1 MSGWDV
7 DFLQEALDRCTND
20 SGRIQDCPV
29 FIEHGPLQ
37 TEPEQREC
45 FLENPDPTID
55 VEVELGIKLAA
66 LPGNPPIIGSGADA
80 PPEPTAAPET
90 SAGFWD
96 GFTSVFGIGGGNEAT
111 TTPSSSTTPTSAPTL
126 SYSPAPENP
135 DIPGGA
141 FIESTSAPT
150 PTPTPSPSPPPSP
163 AAEAEAGADI
173 GIEAIPP
180 APPAPTTTPP
190 PEPVVTSEPGVSYE
204 VVSTEI
210 LTEGNQVKE
219 VVWKEAVVYVTE
231 DVVTTTTVS
240 VAPPVKRSESPLK
253 ARRQHW
259 LRHQQYHGR
268 RA

>member
-29 FIEHGPLQ
+29 FTENGPLQ
-37 TEPEQREC
+37 TEPEMREC
-45 FLENPDPTID
+45 FLENPDPTIQ

-66 LPGNPPIIGSGADA
+66 LPGNPPVIGSGPDA
-80 PPEPTAAPET
+80 PPEPTET
-90 SAGFWD
+90 SKTSTGFFD
-96 GFTSVFGIGGGNEAT
+96 GFTSVLGWGSGDETT
-111 TTPSSSTTPTSAPTL
+111 TTPSTSSAPTSAPTL
-126 SYSPAPENP
+126 PYSPAPENP

-141 FIESTSAPT
+141 FIESTSSAT
-150 PTPTPSPSPPPSP
+150 PTPTPSPST
-163 AAEAEAGADI
+163 EADV
-173 GIEAIPP
+173 GIEAVPP
-180 APPAPTTTPP
+180 APSTTPP

-231 DVVTTTTVS
+231 DIVTTTTVQA
-240 VAPPVKRSESPLK
+240 APPVKRSESPLK
-253 ARRQHW
+253 ARREHW
-259 LRHQQYHGR
+259 LRHQQHHGR